1 MSGTWGCVAALL
13 SLLAGCGAG
22 TPASVTAEIRD
33 ASGTVVGSAGFT
45 PRGDDIAVTVAV
57 RGLAPGAHGIHVHES
72 GRCEAPQFL
81 SAGAHFNP
89 SGAPHHGADGEHGH
103 RGDLPNLVVNADGSG
118 RLEAVLPGV
127 TMNGRG
133 HHSLFHVGGT
143 SILIH
148 RDADDLRTA
157 PSGNSGE
164 RMACG
169 VIAPPGQ

>member
-1 MSGTWGCVAALL
+1 
-13 SLLAGCGAG
+13 
-22 TPASVTAEIRD
+22 
-33 ASGTVVGSAGFT
+33 VGSAVFT
-45 PRGDDIAVTVAV
+45 PRGADDVEVTVAV
-57 RGLAPGAHGIHVHES
+57 RGLSPGQHGIHVHES

-89 SGAPHHGADGEHGH
+89 SGAPHHGEHGH
-103 RGDLPNLVVNADGSG
+103 LGDLPNLIVDADGNG
-118 RLEAVLPGV
+118 RLEAVLPGI
-127 TMNGRG
+127 TMSGRG

-164 RMACG
+164 RIACG